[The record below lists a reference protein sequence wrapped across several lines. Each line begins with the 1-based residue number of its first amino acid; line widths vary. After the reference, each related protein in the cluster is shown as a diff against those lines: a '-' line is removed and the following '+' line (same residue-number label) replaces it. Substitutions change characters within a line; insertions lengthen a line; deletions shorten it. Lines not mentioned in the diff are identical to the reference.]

1 MSDWFL
7 MGPLYALLPFSTMRL
22 RRMERDAG
30 KRRQTAGDADTLK
43 RDASAGLGTRDAK
56 GAGTS
61 RRDAGQE
68 RLGARRFGARD
79 AGRGMRDAGAGRF
92 GAGRGREGRGM
103 RDAKGAGRE
112 TRRARDC
119 RLHREL
125 RSREGAERPRT
136 SACWRCGRAAPGY
149 SPAAISMARKF
160 NSTN

>member
-7 MGPLYALLPFSTMRL
+7 MGPLYAFLPFSTMRL

-43 RDASAGLGTRDAK
+43 RDASAGHGTRDAK
-56 GAGTS
+56 GADTS

-68 RLGARRFGARD
+68 RLEARRFGAQ
-79 AGRGMRDAGAGRF
+79 ARGASR
-92 GAGRGREGRGM
+92 RGG
-103 RDAKGAGRE
+103 DAKGAGCE
-112 TRRARDC
+112 TRRTRDC

-136 SACWRCGRAAPGY
+136 SACWRCGRTVLGY

>member
-7 MGPLYALLPFSTMRL
+7 MGPLYAFLPFSTMRL

-103 RDAKGAGRE
+103 RDAKD
-112 TRRARDC
+112 AR
-119 RLHREL
+119 LQ
-125 RSREGAERPRT
+125 
-136 SACWRCGRAAPGY
+136 AA
-149 SPAAISMARKF
+149 S
-160 NSTN
+160 